1 MRSSLASLAL
11 LLGAAAAILSAVITD
26 VASGEHPTHTALLI
40 ASAGAVLAL
49 CWWRRTRAA
58 SARAAAC
65 SAVIVGPLLHLSAK
79 RPPAPFPLDH
89 GQPLHILGAEF
100 PSAVMQIAIPA
111 VVLLV
116 ITAFAR
122 LVRLAVGRICRIPA
136 DRPAYPSTT
145 QPQHVSPRPRRHGSM
160 LRWCGWAIRAARRG
174 PPLLLVPVAI
184 R

>member
-1 MRSSLASLAL
+1 MRAAFRAPDRVRDVCSQLTGQAWEVGRVRSSLASLAL

-100 PSAVMQIAIPA
+100 PSAVMQIAI
-111 VVLLV
+111 V
-116 ITAFAR
+116 
-122 LVRLAVGRICRIPA
+122 
-136 DRPAYPSTT
+136 
-145 QPQHVSPRPRRHGSM
+145 PRFP
-160 LRWCGWAIRAARRG
+160 
-174 PPLLLVPVAI
+174 
-184 R
+184 